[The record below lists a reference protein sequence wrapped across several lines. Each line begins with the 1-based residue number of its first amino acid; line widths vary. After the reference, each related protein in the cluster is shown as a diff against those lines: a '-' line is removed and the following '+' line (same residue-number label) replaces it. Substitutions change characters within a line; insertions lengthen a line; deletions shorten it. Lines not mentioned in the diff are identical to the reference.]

1 MADGRRRESE
11 LMVVGWWLLAED
23 EPAQSQCGGKRA
35 GMKLVT
41 FVEGGKDARVGL
53 AVDGGIVDLGAEG
66 FKDAIAF
73 MSAAESVQTEMAKK
87 KPSLGLDKVKLLAP
101 VPAPPRIFGIGV
113 NYAEHAKETG
123 HDTQKV
129 PTVFLVLS
137 SAVVGPD
144 ADVILPKTSAKVDY
158 EAELAVVIGKA
169 GYQIPAS
176 KAMEHVFGYT
186 CMNDVSARDVQTA
199 TTQWSLG
206 KSFPTFAPMGPWVV
220 SKDEIAD
227 PHALGISLTIG
238 EEKLQDSNTSMLIFR
253 IPALIEYISGIT
265 PLQVGDVISTGTPAG
280 VGMGRT
286 PQRWLKAGEEM
297 VVHIDGIGE
306 LRNRLMA
313 ER

>member
-1 MADGRRRESE
+1 
-11 LMVVGWWLLAED
+11 
-23 EPAQSQCGGKRA
+23 
-35 GMKLVT
+35 MKLVT
-41 FVEGGKDARVGL
+41 FEESGNARPGL
-53 AVDGGIVDLGAEG
+53 IASGGIIDLGAEG

-73 MSAAESVQTEMAKK
+73 MGAAESVQKDLAKRQ
-87 KPSLGLDKVKLLAP
+87 PLLALDNVKLLAP

-129 PTVFLVLS
+129 PTVFPVMS
-137 SAVVGPD
+137 SAVVGPGC
-144 ADVILPKTSAKVDY
+144 DVILPKASAKVDY
-158 EAELAVVIGKA
+158 EAELAVVIGRA
-169 GYQIPAS
+169 GYQIAAA

-220 SKDEIAD
+220 TKDEIAD

-238 EEKLQDSNTSMLIFR
+238 TEKLQNSNTSMLIFR

-306 LRNRLMA
+306 LKNKLVA